1 MTIPVT
7 QRGVQWLAAVVAI
20 TGAGVLAVADLW
32 PFDTTPPAL
41 PADPSLWQF
50 MLSDDITLGFVR
62 LGLVVLALFVIA
74 SVPALIVG
82 GRWVKGFGTSGLTA
96 DDAAAASES
105 LEEAKKKLDETQE
118 HVDELTRERD
128 EAHQLLRTI
137 LGG

>member
-1 MTIPVT
+1 M
-7 QRGVQWLAAVVAI
+7 
-20 TGAGVLAVADLW
+20 LAVADLW
-32 PFDTTPPAL
+32 PFDTTLPAL

-96 DDAAAASES
+96 DDAAAANES

-118 HVDELTRERD
+118 HVDELTGERD